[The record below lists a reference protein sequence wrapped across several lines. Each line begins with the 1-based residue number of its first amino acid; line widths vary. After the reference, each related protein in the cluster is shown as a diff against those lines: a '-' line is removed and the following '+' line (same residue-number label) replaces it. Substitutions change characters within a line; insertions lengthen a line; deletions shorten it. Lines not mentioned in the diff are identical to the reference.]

1 MDARKTDSDSIGKT
15 DLDRAIEDVKG
26 TAPRQH
32 EVEEAAARV
41 WARVSGSGN
50 EAGRMEFLPE
60 PETLRSCDDYRS
72 LIERYLAG
80 RLGRARVLLLE
91 DHASECLGCRKSISE
106 ARRQTPAET
115 AAIRGGGRAM
125 NRAWAGAALAAVV
138 LVGFIA
144 GGGGLLRQLLFPVDV
159 SASAQTVRGRLFRVA
174 GMDLVALRPGER
186 IGARESIRTAAGSGA
201 VLELTDGSTIE
212 MRERSELRLVAA
224 NDGVRIQL
232 KRGSVIVEAAAQGS
246 GHLYLSTDDVDVV
259 AIGTIF
265 SVSEGVKG
273 ARVSVIEGEVRVEQ
287 GALARSLSPGQ
298 QFNSSQLLTV
308 VPIEEEI
315 GWSQTSDE
323 YLALTIALSGMQE
336 GQEGMLAA
344 TESPDLRYSSMLLDL
359 APSDTQV
366 YVAFPN
372 LARTVSNAYDVFMT
386 RIQDNPVTRDWW
398 NRLRESGGE
407 DARFSEETLE
417 TMMGYLSSFSG
428 QIGDEIVLTLSGE
441 GPDPVVLVQVRNP
454 NLVTDVLRGIAA
466 LAEDPND
473 LRVVAGPD
481 ELAADEDPESGPLAY
496 VGGGLMALSTSRR
509 MLLDVAEAQSGGSAF
524 TASSFHRSLASIYAE
539 GTDWLLAADLDGIGN
554 RIDENIVEGGGR
566 RQEDTSAALGS
577 LLGIDSVNDLFVD
590 YRSVGGQATARAA
603 VTFNRPR
610 TGIASWIA
618 EPGPMAGLDFVSAEA
633 LAVASA
639 LTRDAGSIV
648 SEIFAGLQGIDP
660 DGWNGIVEFQREH
673 RFDLEY
679 NVAAALGGEFVLALD
694 GPVLPTPSWKAAIE
708 VYNWAVMQNAI
719 ERLVFEFNF
728 ASADEGGPQL
738 ELLAESA
745 GGRIDYVLRQAD
757 GGPEVHYSFV
767 GGYMVLGPSQALLN
781 QSIQYYET
789 QSNLSN
795 STAFR
800 ALFPSGS
807 QNDCSAVFYGNMGSV
822 ASSLSGFIPESV
834 DVEEGQLEAVLNMT
848 TETSPALAC
857 VIAEDDRILAM
868 NAGDSPFG
876 IVAMSGLDT
885 LMTRFGDLPE

>member
-1 MDARKTDSDSIGKT
+1 MDARKSDSDSIGKT
-15 DLDRAIEDVKG
+15 DLDQAIEDVKR

-60 PETLRSCDDYRS
+60 PDTLRSCDDYRS
-72 LIERYLAG
+72 LIGRYLSG

-106 ARRQTPAET
+106 ARRTTPVET
-115 AAIRGGGRAM
+115 AAIRRGGRVL
-125 NRAWAGAALAAVV
+125 NWAWLGAALAAVI

-144 GGGGLLRQLLFPVDV
+144 GGGGLVRQLLFPVEV

-224 NDGVRIQL
+224 NDGIRIQL
-232 KRGSVIVEAAAQGS
+232 KRGSVIVEAAAQVS

-273 ARVSVIEGEVRVEQ
+273 ARISVIEGEVRVEQ
-287 GALARSLSPGQ
+287 GALTRSLSPGQ
-298 QFNSSQLLTV
+298 QFNSSLSLTV

-315 GWSQTSDE
+315 GWSQISDE
-323 YLALTIALSGMQE
+323 YLALTIALSGIQE
-336 GQEGMLAA
+336 EMIAA
-344 TESPDLRYSSMLLDL
+344 AESPDLRYSSMLLDL
-359 APSDTQV
+359 APPDTHV

-372 LARTVSNAYDVFMT
+372 LARTVASAYDVFMT
-386 RIQDNPVTRDWW
+386 RIQGNPVTRDWW
-398 NRLRESGGE
+398 NQLRESDGE
-407 DARFSEETLE
+407 DAQFSEETLE

-466 LAEDPND
+466 LVEDPND
-473 LRVVAGPD
+473 LRVVAGLD
-481 ELAADEDPESGPLAY
+481 ELAADEGPETGPLAY
-496 VGGGLMALSTSRR
+496 VGGDLLALSTSRR

-554 RIDENIVEGGGR
+554 RIDEDIVEGDGGR
-566 RQEDTSAALGS
+566 QDEADAALGS
-577 LLGIDSVNDLFVD
+577 LLGLDDVNDLFVD

-603 VTFNRPR
+603 MTFNQAR

-618 EPGPMAGLDFVSAEA
+618 DPGPMAGLDFVSPEA
-633 LAVASA
+633 LAVGSA

-648 SEIFAGLQGIDP
+648 SEIFAGLQRIDP
-660 DGWNGIVEFQREH
+660 DGWNRIVEFQREH

-679 NVAAALGGEFVLALD
+679 NVAAALGGEFLLALD
-694 GPVLPTPSWKAAIE
+694 GPVLPTPSWKAVIE
-708 VYNWAVMQNAI
+708 VYNWAVLQNAI
-719 ERLVFEFNF
+719 ERMVFEFNR
-728 ASADEGGPQL
+728 AGATEGGPQL

-745 GGRIDYVLRQAD
+745 GSRIDYVLRQTD
-757 GGPEVHYSFV
+757 GGLEAHYTFM
-767 GGYMVLGPSQALLN
+767 GGYMVVGPSQALLN

-800 ALFPSGS
+800 SLFPSGS
-807 QNDCSAVFYGNMGSV
+807 QNDCSAVFYGNMGSI
-822 ASSLSGFIPESV
+822 ASSLADFIPESV
-834 DVEEGQLEAVLNMT
+834 DREEGQLEAILNMI
-848 TETSPALAC
+848 TENSPTLAC
-857 VIAEDDRILAM
+857 VIAEDDRILAL

-876 IVAMSGLDT
+876 IVAMGGLGA
-885 LMTRFGDLPE
+885 LMARFGDLPE

>member
-1 MDARKTDSDSIGKT
+1 MDARKSDSDSIGKT
-15 DLDRAIEDVKG
+15 DLDQAVEDVKR
-26 TAPRQH
+26 TAPRPH

-106 ARRQTPAET
+106 ARRKTPVKT
-115 AAIRGGGRAM
+115 AAFRGGGPAL
-125 NRAWAGAALAAVV
+125 NRAWAGAALAAVI

-144 GGGGLLRQLLFPVDV
+144 GGGGLVRQLLFPVDV
-159 SASAQTVRGRLFRVA
+159 SASAQTVRGRLFRV
-174 GMDLVALRPGER
+174 GLMDLVALRPGER

-232 KRGSVIVEAAAQGS
+232 KRGSVIVEAAPQGS

-273 ARVSVIEGEVRVEQ
+273 ARISVIEGEVRVEQ
-287 GALARSLSPGQ
+287 GALTRSLSPGQ
-298 QFNSSQLLTV
+298 QFNSSQSLTV

-336 GQEGMLAA
+336 GQEGMTAA
-344 TESPDLRYSSMLLDL
+344 AESPDLRYSSMLLDL
-359 APSDTQV
+359 APSDTHV

-372 LARTVSNAYDVFMT
+372 LARTVSSAYDVFMT

-398 NRLRESGGE
+398 NQLRESGGE
-407 DARFSEETLE
+407 DAQFSEETLE
-417 TMMGYLSSFSG
+417 SMMGYLSSFSG

-441 GPDPVVLVQVRNP
+441 RPDPVVLVQVRNP

-473 LRVVAGPD
+473 LRVVAGLD
-481 ELAADEDPESGPLAY
+481 ELAADEGPETGPLAY

-554 RIDENIVEGGGR
+554 RIAENIVERDGR
-566 RQEDTSAALGS
+566 RQEETTAALGS
-577 LLGIDSVNDLFVD
+577 LLGLDSVNDLFVD

-694 GPVLPTPSWKAAIE
+694 GPVLPTPSWKAVIE
-708 VYNWAVMQNAI
+708 VYNWAVLQNAI
-719 ERLVFEFNF
+719 ERLVFEFNL
-728 ASADEGGPQL
+728 ASVDEGGPQL

-745 GGRIDYVLRQAD
+745 GGRIDYVLRQTD
-757 GGPEVHYSFV
+757 GGPEVHYAFV
-767 GGYMVLGPSQALLN
+767 GGYMVVGPSQALLN

-800 ALFPSGS
+800 ALFPAGS
-807 QNDCSAVFYGNMGSV
+807 QNDCSAVFYGNMGSI

-848 TETSPALAC
+848 TETSPTLAC
-857 VIAEDDRILAM
+857 VVAEDDRILAM

-876 IVAMSGLDT
+876 IVAMGGLGA
-885 LMTRFGDLPE
+885 LMARFGDLPE